1 MNQQISAT
9 ATELAESL
17 AKYNVLL
24 PRGITARMTK
34 AGIVYSVRSSR
45 SINGFQHKVTLGTFF
60 SLPEAQTALANFKA
74 GATKKSAETTV
85 DQMKEQLAVLQAGI
99 RAAEEKQVTAI
110 VEMQKDLK
118 TSALRGI
125 PKEVIEFLDWNENQN
140 PLVMESSFQIFIDK
154 NGDPI
159 EVRKKELEAWW
170 STYMGR
176 LGNRTSLNSP
186 EPESNVTLDPNPK
199 TNESSQAA
207 RPATGPTKQQ
217 ILQDLL
223 DQREDLESQIN
234 EELAEAYDEQDH
246 EKIES
251 LGGRVKELTELI
263 NRILEDDAAAGAS
276 DKDQAQDDE
285 DPFSI

>member
-85 DQMKEQLAVLQAGI
+85 EQMKEQLAVLQAGI

-118 TSALRGI
+118 TSALRRI

-140 PLVMESSFQIFIDK
+140 PLVMESSFQVFIDK

-170 STYMGR
+170 STYMDR
-176 LGNRTSLNSP
+176 LGNRTSLNSLD
-186 EPESNVTLDPNPK
+186 LDPNPK

-234 EELAEAYDEQDH
+234 EELAEAHDEQDH

>member
-9 ATELAESL
+9 TTELAESL

-60 SLPEAQTALANFKA
+60 SLDEAQTALANFKA

-85 DQMKEQLAVLQAGI
+85 EQMKEQLAVLQAGI

-170 STYMGR
+170 STYMDR
-176 LGNRTSLNSP
+176 LGNRASLNSP
-186 EPESNVTLDPNPK
+186 EPESNVTLGQNPK

-207 RPATGPTKQQ
+207 CPATGPTKQQ

-234 EELAEAYDEQDH
+234 EELAEAYNEQDH